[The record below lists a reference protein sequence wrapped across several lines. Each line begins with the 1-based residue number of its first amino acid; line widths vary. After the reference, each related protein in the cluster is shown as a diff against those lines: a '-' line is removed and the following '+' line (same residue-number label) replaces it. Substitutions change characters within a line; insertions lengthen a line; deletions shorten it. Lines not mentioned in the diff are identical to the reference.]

1 MRRIVPYLALTAVV
15 AVATHSAFA
24 AGSVTV
30 NQAEKKF
37 STTELTINKGDTI
50 VFKNDDP
57 FTHNV
62 YSHSPGIGF
71 ELKVQ
76 KPGESSEVVF
86 AREGSGEV
94 KCAIHPQ
101 MKLKLTVK

>member
-1 MRRIVPYLALTAVV
+1 MHKLAYVALTAVV
-15 AVATHSAFA
+15 AVTTHAVLA

-30 NQAEKKF
+30 NQADKKF
-37 STTELTINKGDTI
+37 STAELTINKGDTV

>member
-1 MRRIVPYLALTAVV
+1 MRNYIILAA
-15 AVATHSAFA
+15 AIATVTNVAFA
-24 AGSVTV
+24 AGSTTV
-30 NQAEKKF
+30 NQADKKF
-37 STTELTINKGDTI
+37 STTELTINKGDVI

-62 YSHSPGIGF
+62 FSQSPGIAF

-76 KPGESSEVVF
+76 KPGESSEIVF
-86 AREGSGEV
+86 AREGTGEV

>member
-1 MRRIVPYLALTAVV
+1 MRNYIIL
-15 AVATHSAFA
+15 AVAIAAVTNVALA
-24 AGSVTV
+24 AGSTTV
-30 NQAEKKF
+30 NQADKKF
-37 STTELTINKGDTI
+37 STTELTITKGDTI

-62 YSHSPGIGF
+62 FSQSPGIAF

-76 KPGESSEVVF
+76 KPGESSEILF

-94 KCAIHPQ
+94 RCAIHPQ

>member
-1 MRRIVPYLALTAVV
+1 MRNYIILAV
-15 AVATHSAFA
+15 AVAAITNVSLA
-24 AGSVTV
+24 ATSTTVT
-30 NQAEKKF
+30 QADKKF
-37 STTELTINKGDTI
+37 STGELTINKGDVI

-62 YSHSPGIGF
+62 FSQSPGIGF

-76 KPGESSEVVF
+76 KPGESSEIVF

-94 KCAIHPQ
+94 RCAIHPQ

>member
-1 MRRIVPYLALTAVV
+1 MRKLSYVALTAAV
-15 AVATHSAFA
+15 AVITHSAMA
-24 AGSVTV
+24 SKSVTV
-30 NQAEKKF
+30 NQADKKF
-37 STTELTINKGDTI
+37 STGELTISKGDTV

-86 AREGSGEV
+86 ARAGTGEV

-101 MKLKLTVK
+101 MKLRLTVQ

>member
-1 MRRIVPYLALTAVV
+1 MRNYIILAAAIATVTNV
-15 AVATHSAFA
+15 ALA
-24 AGSVTV
+24 AGSTTV
-30 NQAEKKF
+30 NQADKKF
-37 STTELTINKGDTI
+37 STTELTINKGDVI

-62 YSHSPGIGF
+62 FSQSPGIAF

-76 KPGESSEVVF
+76 KPGESSEIVF
-86 AREGSGEV
+86 AREGTGEV

>member
-1 MRRIVPYLALTAVV
+1 MRAYIILAAAVAVV
-15 AVATHSAFA
+15 TNVALA
-24 AGSVTV
+24 ATSTTV
-30 NQAEKKF
+30 QQTDKKF
-37 STTELTINKGDTI
+37 STAELTIAKGDVI

-62 YSHSPGIGF
+62 FSQSPGIAF

-86 AREGSGEV
+86 ARAGTGEV
-94 KCAIHPQ
+94 RCAIHPQ

>member
-1 MRRIVPYLALTAVV
+1 MRIYLAIAAAV
-15 AVATHSAFA
+15 AVATNVALA
-24 AGSVTV
+24 ATSTTV
-30 NQAEKKF
+30 NQADKKF
-37 STTELTINKGDTI
+37 SMTELTINKGDSVI
-50 VFKNDDP
+50 FKNDDP

-62 YSHSPGIGF
+62 FSQSPGIAF

-76 KPGESSEVVF
+76 KPGESSEIHF

-94 KCAIHPQ
+94 RCAIHPQ

>member
-1 MRRIVPYLALTAVV
+1 MRNYVILAAAIAAVTNV
-15 AVATHSAFA
+15 ALA
-24 AGSVTV
+24 AGSTTV
-30 NQAEKKF
+30 NQADKKF

-62 YSHSPGIGF
+62 FSQSPGIAF

-76 KPGESSEVVF
+76 KPGESSEIVF
-86 AREGSGEV
+86 AREGTGEV
-94 KCAIHPQ
+94 RCAIHPQ

>member
-1 MRRIVPYLALTAVV
+1 MRKLAYIAITAVV
-15 AVATHSAFA
+15 AVATHSAMA
-24 AGSVTV
+24 SKSVTV
-30 NQAEKKF
+30 NQQDKKF
-37 STTELTINKGDTI
+37 SAGELTISKGDTV